1 VSDADVR
8 AKITPDY
15 DIGACCEGALRSL
28 VPHGQH
34 WRGWWAHDDQ
44 LYRPRAQLQA
54 KYSTPFTTSTRERRA
69 TVS

>member
-1 VSDADVR
+1 MCDADVR

-15 DIGACCEGALRSL
+15 DVGACCEGALRSL

-44 LYRPRAQLQA
+44 LYRQPARLQA
-54 KYSTPFTTSTRERRA
+54 K
-69 TVS
+69 